1 MAASDS
7 DIWELVKLLTP
18 SDIQHLYAELGM
30 SVHQV
35 ELWEDETD
43 KNDTAQLKARKV
55 LYRWKRGLKDQ
66 KEGSRQVFLQALSR
80 CRLFDVCRKLE
91 EQWEMRGNETI

>member
-35 ELWEDETD
+35 ELWEDET
-43 KNDTAQLKARKV
+43 
-55 LYRWKRGLKDQ
+55 
-66 KEGSRQVFLQALSR
+66 
-80 CRLFDVCRKLE
+80 
-91 EQWEMRGNETI
+91 EQRI